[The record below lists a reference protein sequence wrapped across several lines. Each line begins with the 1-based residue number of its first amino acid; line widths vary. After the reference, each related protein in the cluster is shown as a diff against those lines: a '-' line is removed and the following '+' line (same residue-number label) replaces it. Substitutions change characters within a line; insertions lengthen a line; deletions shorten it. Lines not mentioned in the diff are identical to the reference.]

1 MFDKILLA
9 TDFSPNA
16 DAALALAI
24 DLAQR
29 GPRALEIVHAYRT
42 GVIVLPPP
50 LELLGLPPSGPTFDH
65 LEAALESRVQ
75 QARAKGLR
83 VEARTLVGEPT
94 EAIGDYARETGADL
108 IVVGARGLGLL
119 DRVLVGSVAAKI
131 IRHAPCPVLVVPPRA
146 S

>member
-42 GVIVLPPP
+42 GIIVLPPP
-50 LELLGLPPSGPTFDH
+50 LELLGLPPSGPTLDH
-65 LEAALESRVQ
+65 LEAALESRAQ

-83 VEARTLVGEPT
+83 VVARTLVGEPT
-94 EAIGDYARETGADL
+94 EAIGDHAREMAADL
-108 IVVGARGLGLL
+108 IVIGARGLGLL

-131 IRHAPCPVLVVPPRA
+131 IRHAPCPVLVVPRA
-146 S
+146 G